1 MMKTSAAAIRYDFLT
16 NTLYV
21 TKAYLDAAGVF
32 GSPEYKEI
40 KKYRDD
46 NAGMKIEVVKRTA
59 SKSDNR
65 PVTVKY
71 ADMEHFI
78 RQFPQECQEGLLA
91 RYKKV
96 KALSKT
102 HRSPYKFVL
111 DWFLDYF
118 PLYNNDVVLEWHDYV
133 EKEREAELSTI
144 IAEENLKEAETRKFI
159 ENAFRD
165 GEIKTIGTDIE
176 AILPPVSNFGGKK
189 ARKKQTVIE
198 KLKAFFERFF
208 GIGSAFTAEK

>member
-1 MMKTSAAAIRYDFLT
+1 MTKTSAIRYDFLT

-21 TKAYLDAAGVF
+21 TKSYLDKAGIF

-46 NAGMKIEVVKRTA
+46 NANMKIEIVKRNP
-59 SKSDNR
+59 SKTDNR
-65 PVTVKY
+65 PTTVKY

-78 RQFPQECQEGLLA
+78 KLFPKEQLESLME
-91 RYKKV
+91 RYNKV

-118 PLYNNDVVLEWHDYV
+118 PLYNSDAAFDENGNLTILKTKFDV
-133 EKEREAELSTI
+133 
-144 IAEENLKEAETRKFI
+144 EENDLQAEMDATLEAVKEAVDDADKI
-159 ENAFRD
+159 
-165 GEIKTIGTDIE
+165 
-176 AILPPVSNFGGKK
+176 
-189 ARKKQTVIE
+189 
-198 KLKAFFERFF
+198 
-208 GIGSAFTAEK
+208 SA

>member
-78 RQFPQECQEGLLA
+78 KQFPQERQASLME

-118 PLYNNDVVLEWHDYV
+118 PLYNNDAAFDENGNVTILKTKDEV
-133 EKEREAELSTI
+133 ERENLQKELEDSVK
-144 IAEENLKEAETRKFI
+144 AAQDAADDKEA
-159 ENAFRD
+159 
-165 GEIKTIGTDIE
+165 
-176 AILPPVSNFGGKK
+176 
-189 ARKKQTVIE
+189 
-198 KLKAFFERFF
+198 
-208 GIGSAFTAEK
+208 

>member
-1 MMKTSAAAIRYDFLT
+1 MMKNAAIRYDFLT

-21 TKAYLDAAGVF
+21 TKSYLAKASVL

-46 NAGMKIEVVKRTA
+46 NANMKIEVVKRA
-59 SKSDNR
+59 AAKSDNR
-65 PVTVKY
+65 PATVKY

-78 RQFPQECQEGLLA
+78 KRFPQERQKSLME
-91 RYKKV
+91 RYNKV

-118 PLYNNDVVLEWHDYV
+118 PLYNSEAAFDENGNLSILKTKDDLKQEDLQAEMDAALEAV
-133 EKEREAELSTI
+133 
-144 IAEENLKEAETRKFI
+144 KEAAEDADKI
-159 ENAFRD
+159 
-165 GEIKTIGTDIE
+165 
-176 AILPPVSNFGGKK
+176 
-189 ARKKQTVIE
+189 
-198 KLKAFFERFF
+198 
-208 GIGSAFTAEK
+208 SA

>member
-1 MMKTSAAAIRYDFLT
+1 MTKTSAIRYDFLT

-21 TKAYLDAAGVF
+21 TKRYLDKAGIF

-46 NAGMKIEVVKRTA
+46 NANMKIEVVKRA
-59 SKSDNR
+59 AAKSDNR
-65 PVTVKY
+65 PVTAKY

-78 RQFPQECQEGLLA
+78 KQFPKEQRESLME
-91 RYKKV
+91 RYNKV

-118 PLYNNDVVLEWHDYV
+118 PLYNSDAAFDENGNLTSLKTKDDLEQ
-133 EKEREAELSTI
+133 EKLEAEMKAALTKVKNPE
-144 IAEENLKEAETRKFI
+144 IAEELAP
-159 ENAFRD
+159 AC
-165 GEIKTIGTDIE
+165 
-176 AILPPVSNFGGKK
+176 
-189 ARKKQTVIE
+189 
-198 KLKAFFERFF
+198 
-208 GIGSAFTAEK
+208 

>member
-1 MMKTSAAAIRYDFLT
+1 MTKTSAIRYDFLT

-21 TKAYLDAAGVF
+21 TKSYLDKAGIF

-46 NAGMKIEVVKRTA
+46 NPNMKIEVVKRA
-59 SKSDNR
+59 AAKSDNR
-65 PVTVKY
+65 PVTAKY

-78 RQFPQECQEGLLA
+78 SQFPKEQRESLME
-91 RYKKV
+91 RYNKV

-118 PLYNNDVVLEWHDYV
+118 PLYNSDAAFDENGNLTILKTKFDV
-133 EKEREAELSTI
+133 
-144 IAEENLKEAETRKFI
+144 EENDLQAEMDATLEAVKEAVDDA
-159 ENAFRD
+159 N
-165 GEIKTIGTDIE
+165 
-176 AILPPVSNFGGKK
+176 
-189 ARKKQTVIE
+189 E
-198 KLKAFFERFF
+198 KIA
-208 GIGSAFTAEK
+208 

>member
-1 MMKTSAAAIRYDFLT
+1 MMKNAAIRYDFLT

-21 TKAYLDAAGVF
+21 TKSYLDKAGIF

-46 NAGMKIEVVKRTA
+46 NANMEIKVVKRA
-59 SKSDNR
+59 AAKSDNR

-71 ADMEHFI
+71 AEMEHFI
-78 RQFPQECQEGLLA
+78 SQFPKEQCESLME
-91 RYKKV
+91 RYNKV

-118 PLYNNDVVLEWHDYV
+118 PLYNTDAAFDEHGNLTILKTKDDLDQEDLQDEMVTTLE
-133 EKEREAELSTI
+133 AI
-144 IAEENLKEAETRKFI
+144 KEAAADANED
-159 ENAFRD
+159 A
-165 GEIKTIGTDIE
+165 
-176 AILPPVSNFGGKK
+176 V
-189 ARKKQTVIE
+189 
-198 KLKAFFERFF
+198 
-208 GIGSAFTAEK
+208 

>member
-1 MMKTSAAAIRYDFLT
+1 MKTSAAAIRYDFLT

-21 TKAYLDAAGVF
+21 SKAYLDAAGVF

-46 NAGMKIEVVKRTA
+46 NAGMKIEVVTRTA
-59 SKSDNR
+59 SKSENR
-65 PVTVKY
+65 PVAVKY

-78 RQFPQECQEGLLA
+78 RQFPQKRQKGLLE
-91 RYKKV
+91 RYEKV

-118 PLYNNDVVLEWHDYV
+118 PLYNNDVSFDEDGNVTILKTKDDV
-133 EKEREAELSTI
+133 EP
-144 IAEENLKEAETRKFI
+144 ENLQKELE
-159 ENAFRD
+159 D
-165 GEIKTIGTDIE
+165 G
-176 AILPPVSNFGGKK
+176 VK
-189 ARKKQTVIE
+189 AAQD
-198 KLKAFFERFF
+198 A
-208 GIGSAFTAEK
+208 ADDTAA

>member
-46 NAGMKIEVVKRTA
+46 NANMKIEVVKRTA
-59 SKSDNR
+59 SKSENR
-65 PVTVKY
+65 PVAVKY

-78 RQFPQECQEGLLA
+78 RQFPQKRQKGLLE
-91 RYKKV
+91 RYEKV

-118 PLYNNDVVLEWHDYV
+118 PLYNNDATFDEDGNVTILKTKDDV
-133 EKEREAELSTI
+133 ES
-144 IAEENLKEAETRKFI
+144 ENLQKELE
-159 ENAFRD
+159 D
-165 GEIKTIGTDIE
+165 G
-176 AILPPVSNFGGKK
+176 VK
-189 ARKKQTVIE
+189 AAQD
-198 KLKAFFERFF
+198 A
-208 GIGSAFTAEK
+208 ADDTAV

>member
-21 TKAYLDAAGVF
+21 SKAYLDAAGVF

-46 NAGMKIEVVKRTA
+46 NANMKIEVVKRTA
-59 SKSDNR
+59 SKSENR

-71 ADMEHFI
+71 ADMEYFI
-78 RQFPQECQEGLLA
+78 RQFPQERQDGLME

-118 PLYNNDVVLEWHDYV
+118 PLYNEDAAFDENGNV
-133 EKEREAELSTI
+133 TI
-144 IAEENLKEAETRKFI
+144 LKTKDEVEENDLQAEMDATLEAVKEAVDD
-159 ENAFRD
+159 AD
-165 GEIKTIGTDIE
+165 
-176 AILPPVSNFGGKK
+176 
-189 ARKKQTVIE
+189 E
-198 KLKAFFERFF
+198 K
-208 GIGSAFTAEK
+208 IS

>member
-59 SKSDNR
+59 SKSENR

-71 ADMEHFI
+71 ADMEYFI
-78 RQFPQECQEGLLA
+78 RQFPQERQDGLLE

-118 PLYNNDVVLEWHDYV
+118 PLYNEDAAFDEKGNVTILKTKDEVEQGNLQKELE
-133 EKEREAELSTI
+133 
-144 IAEENLKEAETRKFI
+144 
-159 ENAFRD
+159 D
-165 GEIKTIGTDIE
+165 G
-176 AILPPVSNFGGKK
+176 VK
-189 ARKKQTVIE
+189 AAQD
-198 KLKAFFERFF
+198 A
-208 GIGSAFTAEK
+208 ADDAAA

>member
-1 MMKTSAAAIRYDFLT
+1 MTKTSAIRYDFLT

-21 TKAYLDAAGVF
+21 TKSYLDKAGIF

-46 NAGMKIEVVKRTA
+46 NANMKIEVVKRA
-59 SKSDNR
+59 AAKSDNR
-65 PVTVKY
+65 PATVKY

-78 RQFPQECQEGLLA
+78 KQFPKEQRESLME
-91 RYKKV
+91 RYNKV

-118 PLYNNDVVLEWHDYV
+118 PLYNSDAAFDENGNLTSLKTKDDLEQ
-133 EKEREAELSTI
+133 EKLEAEMKAALTKVKNPE
-144 IAEENLKEAETRKFI
+144 IAEELAP
-159 ENAFRD
+159 AC
-165 GEIKTIGTDIE
+165 
-176 AILPPVSNFGGKK
+176 
-189 ARKKQTVIE
+189 
-198 KLKAFFERFF
+198 
-208 GIGSAFTAEK
+208 

>member
-1 MMKTSAAAIRYDFLT
+1 MTKTSAIRYDFLT

-21 TKAYLDAAGVF
+21 TKSYLDKAGIF

-46 NAGMKIEVVKRTA
+46 NANMKIEVVKRTA
-59 SKSDNR
+59 PKSDNR

-78 RQFPQECQEGLLA
+78 KQFPKEQQKSLME
-91 RYKKV
+91 RYNKV

-118 PLYNNDVVLEWHDYV
+118 PLYNSDAAFDENGNLTTLKTKFDIETNDLQAEMDATLEAV
-133 EKEREAELSTI
+133 
-144 IAEENLKEAETRKFI
+144 KEAVDDADKI
-159 ENAFRD
+159 
-165 GEIKTIGTDIE
+165 
-176 AILPPVSNFGGKK
+176 
-189 ARKKQTVIE
+189 
-198 KLKAFFERFF
+198 
-208 GIGSAFTAEK
+208 SA

>member
-1 MMKTSAAAIRYDFLT
+1 MMKNAAIRYDFLT

-21 TKAYLDAAGVF
+21 TKSYLDKAGIF

-46 NAGMKIEVVKRTA
+46 NANMEIKVVKRA
-59 SKSDNR
+59 AAKSDNR

-71 ADMEHFI
+71 AEMENFI
-78 RQFPQECQEGLLA
+78 RKFPQERQKSLME
-91 RYKKV
+91 RYNKV

-118 PLYNNDVVLEWHDYV
+118 PLYNSDAAFDADGNLTILKTKDDLDQEDLQDEMVTTLE
-133 EKEREAELSTI
+133 AI
-144 IAEENLKEAETRKFI
+144 KEAAADANED
-159 ENAFRD
+159 A
-165 GEIKTIGTDIE
+165 
-176 AILPPVSNFGGKK
+176 V
-189 ARKKQTVIE
+189 
-198 KLKAFFERFF
+198 
-208 GIGSAFTAEK
+208 

>member
-1 MMKTSAAAIRYDFLT
+1 MKTSAAAIRYDFLM

-32 GSPEYKEI
+32 GSPEYQEI

-118 PLYNNDVVLEWHDYV
+118 PLYNSDAAFDENGNVTSLKTKDDLEQ
-133 EKEREAELSTI
+133 EKLEAEMKAALKAT
-144 IAEENLKEAETRKFI
+144 KEA
-159 ENAFRD
+159 AD
-165 GEIKTIGTDIE
+165 DADAIG
-176 AILPPVSNFGGKK
+176 A
-189 ARKKQTVIE
+189 
-198 KLKAFFERFF
+198 
-208 GIGSAFTAEK
+208 

>member
-1 MMKTSAAAIRYDFLT
+1 MMKNAAIRYDFLT

-21 TKAYLDAAGVF
+21 TKSYLDKAGIF

-46 NAGMKIEVVKRTA
+46 NANMKIEVVKRTTTKA
-59 SKSDNR
+59 DNR
-65 PVTVKY
+65 PATVKY

-78 RQFPQECQEGLLA
+78 KQFPKEQQKSLLE
-91 RYKKV
+91 RYNKV

-118 PLYNNDVVLEWHDYV
+118 PLYNTEAAFDENGNLTSLKTKDDLEQ
-133 EKEREAELSTI
+133 EKLEAEMKAALG
-144 IAEENLKEAETRKFI
+144 KI
-159 ENAFRD
+159 ENSR
-165 GEIKTIGTDIE
+165 IE
-176 AILPPVSNFGGKK
+176 EEFA
-189 ARKKQTVIE
+189 
-198 KLKAFFERFF
+198 
-208 GIGSAFTAEK
+208 SAS

>member
-1 MMKTSAAAIRYDFLT
+1 MTKTSAIRYDFLT

-21 TKAYLDAAGVF
+21 TKSYLDKASIF

-46 NAGMKIEVVKRTA
+46 NPNMKIEVVKRA
-59 SKSDNR
+59 AAKSDNR
-65 PVTVKY
+65 PVTAKY

-78 RQFPQECQEGLLA
+78 SQFPKEQRESLME
-91 RYKKV
+91 RYNKV

-118 PLYNNDVVLEWHDYV
+118 PLYNSDAAFDENGNLTILKTKFDV
-133 EKEREAELSTI
+133 
-144 IAEENLKEAETRKFI
+144 EENDLQAEMDATLEAVKEAVDDA
-159 ENAFRD
+159 N
-165 GEIKTIGTDIE
+165 
-176 AILPPVSNFGGKK
+176 
-189 ARKKQTVIE
+189 E
-198 KLKAFFERFF
+198 KIA
-208 GIGSAFTAEK
+208 

>member
-1 MMKTSAAAIRYDFLT
+1 MKTSAAAIRYDFLT

-21 TKAYLDAAGVF
+21 SKAYLDAAGVF

-46 NAGMKIEVVKRTA
+46 NAGMKIEVVTRTA
-59 SKSDNR
+59 SKSENR

-78 RQFPQECQEGLLA
+78 RQFPQKRQKGLLE
-91 RYKKV
+91 RYEKV

-118 PLYNNDVVLEWHDYV
+118 PLYNNDVAFDESGNVTILKTKDEVEW
-133 EKEREAELSTI
+133 
-144 IAEENLKEAETRKFI
+144 ENLQKKLEDGVKAAQDAADDEA
-159 ENAFRD
+159 A
-165 GEIKTIGTDIE
+165 
-176 AILPPVSNFGGKK
+176 
-189 ARKKQTVIE
+189 
-198 KLKAFFERFF
+198 
-208 GIGSAFTAEK
+208 

>member
-118 PLYNNDVVLEWHDYV
+118 PLYNNDAAFDENGNVTILKTKDEV
-133 EKEREAELSTI
+133 ERENLQKELEDS
-144 IAEENLKEAETRKFI
+144 
-159 ENAFRD
+159 
-165 GEIKTIGTDIE
+165 
-176 AILPPVSNFGGKK
+176 VK
-189 ARKKQTVIE
+189 AAQDAADD
-198 KLKAFFERFF
+198 KA
-208 GIGSAFTAEK
+208 A

>member
-1 MMKTSAAAIRYDFLT
+1 MMKNAAIRYDFLT

-21 TKAYLDAAGVF
+21 TKSYLDKAGVF

-46 NAGMKIEVVKRTA
+46 NPGMEIKVAKRTA
-59 SKSDNR
+59 PKSDNR

-71 ADMEHFI
+71 TDMEHFI
-78 RQFPQECQEGLLA
+78 KQFPKEQQKSLME
-91 RYKKV
+91 RYNKV

-118 PLYNNDVVLEWHDYV
+118 PLYNSDAAFDETGNL
-133 EKEREAELSTI
+133 TI
-144 IAEENLKEAETRKFI
+144 LKTKFDIEENDLQSEMDATLEAVKEAV
-159 ENAFRD
+159 AD
-165 GEIKTIGTDIE
+165 AD
-176 AILPPVSNFGGKK
+176 
-189 ARKKQTVIE
+189 E
-198 KLKAFFERFF
+198 KIA
-208 GIGSAFTAEK
+208 

>member
-1 MMKTSAAAIRYDFLT
+1 MKTSAAAIRYDFLT

-21 TKAYLDAAGVF
+21 TKVYLDAAGLF

-78 RQFPQECQEGLLA
+78 RQFPQECQEGLLE

-118 PLYNNDVVLEWHDYV
+118 PLYNNDAAFDENGNVTILKTKDEV
-133 EKEREAELSTI
+133 ERENLQKELEDS
-144 IAEENLKEAETRKFI
+144 
-159 ENAFRD
+159 
-165 GEIKTIGTDIE
+165 
-176 AILPPVSNFGGKK
+176 VK
-189 ARKKQTVIE
+189 AAQDAADD
-198 KLKAFFERFF
+198 KA
-208 GIGSAFTAEK
+208 T

>member
-1 MMKTSAAAIRYDFLT
+1 MKTSAAAIRYDFLT

-78 RQFPQECQEGLLA
+78 KQFPQERQASLME

-118 PLYNNDVVLEWHDYV
+118 PLYNNDAAFDENGNVTILKTKDEV
-133 EKEREAELSTI
+133 ERENLQKELEDS
-144 IAEENLKEAETRKFI
+144 
-159 ENAFRD
+159 
-165 GEIKTIGTDIE
+165 
-176 AILPPVSNFGGKK
+176 VK
-189 ARKKQTVIE
+189 AAQD
-198 KLKAFFERFF
+198 A
-208 GIGSAFTAEK
+208 ADDTAA